1 MSASAAPIPLDQFAA
16 ALLDLE
22 VPQLHQE
29 SARLQ
34 NSLYHL
40 ERSNTTL
47 AEYPDDE
54 DCKDAIRY
62 NHCVIEQQK
71 QRVDI
76 IRLELIRRGVSVGH
90 MDLDIPESGPSAPA
104 DTQATVAASGSSA
117 PADGAANG
125 HAGEDEGVYL

>member
-62 NHCVIEQQK
+62 NHSVIEQQK

-76 IRLELIRRGVSVGH
+76 IRLELVRRGVSVGH
-90 MDLDIPESGPSAPA
+90 MDLDIPGSSAPV
-104 DTQATVAASGSSA
+104 DTQATVATSGSSA
-117 PADGAANG
+117 PANGAANG

>member
-22 VPQLHQE
+22 ISQLHQE

-62 NHCVIEQQK
+62 NRGVIEQQK
-71 QRVDI
+71 KRVDI
-76 IRLELIRRGVSVGH
+76 IRLELVRRGVSVGH
-90 MDLDIPESGPSAPA
+90 MDLDHPEQGSPSAG
-104 DTQATVAASGSSA
+104 DSQATVAAPGSSA
-117 PADGAANG
+117 PVNGVANG

>member
-22 VPQLHQE
+22 IPQLHQE

-62 NHCVIEQQK
+62 NQGVIEQQK

-76 IRLELIRRGVSVGH
+76 IRLELVRRGVSVGH
-90 MDLDIPESGPSAPA
+90 MDLDTPEPVSSSTGDA
-104 DTQATVAASGSSA
+104 QATSAASGSSA
-117 PADGAANG
+117 PANGAANG

>member
-1 MSASAAPIPLDQFAA
+1 MSASAAPIPLDQFAQ

-22 VPQLHQE
+22 IPQLHQE

-62 NHCVIEQQK
+62 NQGVIEQQK
-71 QRVDI
+71 QRIDI
-76 IRLELIRRGVSVGH
+76 IRLELVRRGVSVGH
-90 MDLDIPESGPSAPA
+90 MDLDSPAPVSSSGGDQAASALGNTSAPSNG
-104 DTQATVAASGSSA
+104 T
-117 PADGAANG
+117 ANG
-125 HAGEDEGVYL
+125 HSGEDEGVYL

>member
-22 VPQLHQE
+22 IPQLHQE

-62 NHCVIEQQK
+62 NQGVIEQQK
-71 QRVDI
+71 QRIEIVKM
-76 IRLELIRRGVSVGH
+76 ELVRRGVSVGH
-90 MDLDIPESGPSAPA
+90 MGLDGPIPTSSSSG
-104 DTQATVAASGSSA
+104 DVQTTATAQGSSM
-117 PADGAANG
+117 PTNGAANG
-125 HAGEDEGVYL
+125 HTGEDEGVYL